1 MEEKHD
7 NFGGMTVDETPI
19 DKPGGE
25 TPDERELLIF
35 GESGGSFTNDGD
47 KNYRRLRARTVILL
61 LLAGLMIGAA
71 AAYFG
76 LSAYAGG
83 ARGISL
89 ARTFGK
95 HDVTV
100 IGDLLDHI
108 DKYHFGDPLDDKKLV
123 DSAAHA
129 LVDAMEDP
137 YAAYFTPKEHD
148 DYSQSFNGNYV
159 GIGIIVY
166 NPDGTGALV
175 HRVYEDSF
183 AEQAGMKAGDL
194 IVAVDGVDVK
204 NVSST
209 ELVERVTGEP
219 GTTVDITFLR
229 DGAEQ
234 TVTVTRGEV
243 YVKRVEYAMLENNV
257 GYLSL
262 TTFSGNAVNEFR
274 GAIDALKEQGAEK
287 LVVDLRDNPGGSLGI
302 VVDICDM
309 LLPEGVICSMQG
321 KTTDPTKYFESDAE
335 MYDIPF
341 VVLVNDYSASASEIF
356 AGAMQ
361 DNGRAK
367 IIGIQTYGKGV
378 VQTTF
383 PMGGDHGWIK
393 LTTDAYYTPNGTNL
407 GGTGITPDRIVELP
421 EELRDL
427 DIYDLFHEH
436 RAEDTQLKAALEEL
450 EAAN

>member
-1 MEEKHD
+1 MEEKND
-7 NFGGMTVDETPI
+7 NFGSMTIDETTI
-19 DKPGGE
+19 DKPGE
-25 TPDERELLIF
+25 EEASERELLIF
-35 GESGGSFTNDGD
+35 GEEGGSFNEKSER
-47 KNYRRLRARTVILL
+47 KNRRIRTGKAILL
-61 LLAGLMIGAA
+61 LILGMLIGAA
-71 AAYFG
+71 AVYFA
-76 LSAYAGG
+76 LSSYAGG
-83 ARGISL
+83 IEGLNL
-89 ARTFGK
+89 ARTYAG

-108 DKYHFGDPLDDKKLV
+108 DKYHFGDPLEDKELV
-123 DSAAHA
+123 DKAAHA

-148 DYSQSFNGNYV
+148 DYSSSFNGNYV
-159 GIGIIVY
+159 GIGIVVY

-183 AEQAGMKAGDL
+183 AEQAGMQSGDL
-194 IVAVDGVDVK
+194 IIAVDGVDVTS
-204 NVSST
+204 VSSS
-209 ELVERVTGEP
+209 ELVDRIKGEP
-219 GTTVDITFLR
+219 GTTVDITLLR
-229 DGAEQ
+229 GGEEQ
-234 TVTVTRGEV
+234 TLTVTRGEV
-243 YVKRVEYAMLENNV
+243 YVKRVEYELLDNGI

-262 TTFSGNAVNEFR
+262 TSFSGNAVNEFR
-274 GAIDALKEQGAEK
+274 GAIDALTEQGAEK

-309 LLPEGVICSMQG
+309 LLPECNICSMQG
-321 KTTDPTKYFESDAE
+321 KTTDPTKYFDSDKE

-383 PMGGDHGWIK
+383 PMSGDHGWIK

-407 GGTGITPDRIVELP
+407 GGTGIAPDRTVELP

-436 RAEDTQLKAALEEL
+436 RAEDTQLAAAIEEL
-450 EAAN
+450 TKTN